1 MSKQRLVQASE
12 CVRITNTNPGTRTRC
27 RRHMLRHQGL
37 TAATRLTHKFDNPY
51 ATPNFQISHGYR
63 GNSFNQQF
71 NNYLGPSFQA
81 HQGHRGNSFNH
92 QPNLL
97 QQFLAKTAKSGPN
110 RSGNSGGYQN
120 MWNQLHRN
128 LNPNDPRNNSH
139 GQARPP
145 RSEWQCEQGEGPQN
159 QRILG
164 QGPPSRSERPPE
176 ENEDPN

>member
-12 CVRITNTNPGTRTRC
+12 C

-37 TAATRLTHKFDNPY
+37 TAAIRLTNPY

-81 HQGHRGNSFNH
+81 HQGHKGNTFNH

-97 QQFLAKTAKSGPN
+97 QQFRANNAKSGPN
-110 RSGNSGGYQN
+110 RSGRSGGYQN
-120 MWNQLHRN
+120 NVWNQLHRN

-145 RSEWQCEQGEGPQN
+145 RSEWQCEEGEGPQN

-164 QGPPSRSERPPE
+164 QGPPSRSEQPPE
-176 ENEDPN
+176 GNEDPN